1 MLSSHKRKMALA
13 VPGWE
18 ALSLQNSVTSATISA
33 AFPNWQI
40 HGLSSCCV
48 SEIRLID
55 GNPDLPT
62 LCSPFIRAALTP
74 GMLLIVTVPG
84 DFL

>member
-1 MLSSHKRKMALA
+1 M
-13 VPGWE
+13 
-18 ALSLQNSVTSATISA
+18 
-33 AFPNWQI
+33 
-40 HGLSSCCV
+40 